1 MTPPKKPQQEDR
13 AKEKA
18 RAKEAAEAEKKARAE
33 EKAKA
38 RRSARAEKIAR
49 AEEMARAKAQAKEA
63 AEAEKRAR
71 AEAEAE
77 TKAQAKK
84 AAQAEKRARA
94 EEEVKAKE
102 AAEAEKKARAEET
115 ARAKA
120 QAREAA
126 RAENRAKAEEK
137 VKAREAAKAEKKA
150 RAGAEPKPKAKEA
163 AEARAKPPKKAVAK
177 AKARR
182 KAKAKEAAE
191 AEKKA
196 KAEEKAR
203 ARQEAEAQK
212 KAKAEEKV
220 KAKEAAKAEKKARA
234 EQKSKAKEAA
244 EARAK
249 PPKKAVAEAKAK
261 KKAKAAPRRAK
272 KPARGM
278 PRFPTLQ
285 IGGGKG
291 GKRIISLSVE
301 GTDLRLVTFYRD
313 SIESWDRVPL
323 NPQFLQMGHV
333 ADPEGLGSAIKNALE
348 GKGVKNSHVVCA
360 LPEMRAVS
368 RVISVPNMSKK
379 EMESAFPREIR
390 RLMTVSEEDNY
401 IHWQALPA
409 GKEQTQVFVLV
420 VPREG
425 VLQFLEA
432 LRLGGVKPHALDLK
446 PLALMRAVNQKD
458 AIIANGESH
467 SVELIIVVDDVPVL
481 IRSIFIG
488 EGEVAE
494 DYAVGRISDEIR
506 RTIVTYDE
514 TNKENPLDPD
524 IPIYLSGAAASSVP
538 FALNV
543 AAFIGRTVQPLEPPI
558 HCPEDFPLADFMV
571 NVGLI
576 LKIL

>member
-18 RAKEAAEAEKKARAE
+18 RAKEAAEAAKKARAE

-220 KAKEAAKAEKKARA
+220 KAKEAARAEKKARA

>member
-1 MTPPKKPQQEDR
+1 M
-13 AKEKA
+13 
-18 RAKEAAEAEKKARAE
+18 AEP
-33 EKAKA
+33 
-38 RRSARAEKIAR
+38 
-49 AEEMARAKAQAKEA
+49 
-63 AEAEKRAR
+63 
-71 AEAEAE
+71 
-77 TKAQAKK
+77 
-84 AAQAEKRARA
+84 
-94 EEEVKAKE
+94 
-102 AAEAEKKARAEET
+102 
-115 ARAKA
+115 
-120 QAREAA
+120 
-126 RAENRAKAEEK
+126 
-137 VKAREAAKAEKKA
+137 KAEK
-150 RAGAEPKPKAKEA
+150 
-163 AEARAKPPKKAVAK
+163 
-177 AKARR
+177 

-191 AEKKA
+191 AAKKA

-203 ARQEAEAQK
+203 AKQDAEAQ
-212 KAKAEEKV
+212 
-220 KAKEAAKAEKKARA
+220 KKARA

-244 EARAK
+244 EARVK
-249 PPKKAVAEAKAK
+249 PPKKAVAKAKAE

-313 SIESWDRVPL
+313 SIESWERVPL

-333 ADPEGLGSAIKNALE
+333 ADPEGLGGAIKNALE

-360 LPEMRAVS
+360 IPEMRAVS
-368 RVISVPNMSKK
+368 RVISVPTVGKK
-379 EMESAFPREIR
+379 EMDTIVPREVR

-420 VPREG
+420 IPREG

-458 AIIANGESH
+458 AIIANGESY
-467 SVELIIVVDDVPVL
+467 SVELAIVVDDVPIL

-488 EGEVAE
+488 EGEIAE

-543 AAFIGRTVQPLEPPI
+543 AAFTGRTVQPLEPPI
-558 HCPEDFPLADFMV
+558 HCPVDFPLSDFMV